1 MNSTNLNS
9 TFINSTNL
17 NSTFNNST
25 NLNSNNIISNS
36 NIGNPILEISNIENS
51 QNDKNEE
58 IKNEKTEKN
67 EKEENLPIIS
77 IEVHEE
83 EIEQDNITKRL
94 EKARNLRKFLTN
106 KEKEKKEKIRTY
118 FYKFYKAGIIRIMR
132 LEGKKRKA
140 SRQSSLN
147 KDYRNTL
154 NNTSDNIKYNNEDKV
169 NNIYNTTPLITHN
182 LLNSIEV
189 KTKELKL
196 TKLEDL
202 LYKKNRKI
210 NLILKNV
217 IENWNLK
224 AHLFKLRRTS
234 SGLKRKKSASKGKKL
249 TKNQSSKNIIPS
261 KNDTKIKS
269 KTHRVN
275 LIPKCKSQTSLIQK
289 DTEDN
294 KIENFLSKINEVILN
309 YYKRI
314 FYQYLE
320 KLE

>member
-1 MNSTNLNS
+1 M
-9 TFINSTNL
+9 
-17 NSTFNNST
+17 
-25 NLNSNNIISNS
+25 
-36 NIGNPILEISNIENS
+36 
-51 QNDKNEE
+51 
-58 IKNEKTEKN
+58 
-67 EKEENLPIIS
+67 
-77 IEVHEE
+77 
-83 EIEQDNITKRL
+83 
-94 EKARNLRKFLTN
+94 
-106 KEKEKKEKIRTY
+106 
-118 FYKFYKAGIIRIMR
+118 
-132 LEGKKRKA
+132 
-140 SRQSSLN
+140 
-147 KDYRNTL
+147 
-154 NNTSDNIKYNNEDKV
+154 
-169 NNIYNTTPLITHN
+169 
-182 LLNSIEV
+182 
-189 KTKELKL
+189 